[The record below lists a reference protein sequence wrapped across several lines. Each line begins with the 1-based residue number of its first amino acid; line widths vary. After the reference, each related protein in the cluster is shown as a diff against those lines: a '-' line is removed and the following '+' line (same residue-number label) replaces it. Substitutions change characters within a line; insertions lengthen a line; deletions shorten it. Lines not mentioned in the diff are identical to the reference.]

1 MQTIPEKFR
10 VPAEQ
15 CGEVL
20 QLQYPT
26 RVYNPELPNYGE
38 PYRKSV
44 RVYLPHGYD
53 AGKTYNVVYV
63 LHGGGGDDFYDWLS
77 EDDPCPTTIL
87 ENLVRDGL
95 VEPCILVFPNT
106 RSDANQSNRNGTW
119 TSFYHFAPDLRNDLI
134 PFIEEQFS
142 VGKSRESRAIC
153 GLSMGGFQTTQMGI
167 GELYDLFAWYGAFS
181 ASFNGGNGMTFS
193 VEKALAIVEGSDYA
207 LGYFYLAC
215 GTEEPLC
222 FRTFS
227 RDVAT
232 LDRYLPLCRHIEKGR
247 NYESEA
253 IDGGS
258 HNYAVWQYTF
268 YRFLQLIFK

>member
-95 VEPCILVFPNT
+95 V
-106 RSDANQSNRNGTW
+106 
-119 TSFYHFAPDLRNDLI
+119 
-134 PFIEEQFS
+134 
-142 VGKSRESRAIC
+142 
-153 GLSMGGFQTTQMGI
+153 
-167 GELYDLFAWYGAFS
+167 
-181 ASFNGGNGMTFS
+181 
-193 VEKALAIVEGSDYA
+193 
-207 LGYFYLAC
+207 
-215 GTEEPLC
+215 
-222 FRTFS
+222 
-227 RDVAT
+227 
-232 LDRYLPLCRHIEKGR
+232 
-247 NYESEA
+247 
-253 IDGGS
+253 
-258 HNYAVWQYTF
+258 
-268 YRFLQLIFK
+268 